1 MLNEGNVI
9 EGSKSRI
16 KSMMIRELQRLGS
29 TTPDLLERS
38 VFVALTGNRREDVDW
53 KFEDNQAG
61 YYTWLRSFDQLV
73 EELIED
79 GYITVERIRGTDE
92 RRLVPLPTEA
102 TSDFS

>member
-9 EGSKSRI
+9 ESSKSRI

-29 TTPDLLERS
+29 TTPDLLERG

-61 YYTWLRSFDQLV
+61 YYMWLRSFDQLV

-79 GYITVERIRGTDE
+79 GYITMERIRGTDE

-102 TSDFS
+102 ISDFS